1 MATDSRKRPADAE
14 GAQPSQSKRPK
25 TNTSIRT
32 ILAVEAIGKSP
43 NASTAPTPD
52 GLAKNGL
59 RRSIALALETVG
71 FDGATPE
78 AIESFTIMTET
89 CMPPA
94 LRLPRVTMSS
104 C

>member
-1 MATDSRKRPADAE
+1 MATDSRKRPVDAE
-14 GAQPSQSKRPK
+14 GAQPSQPKRPK
-25 TNTSIRT
+25 TNTSRRT
-32 ILAVEAIGKSP
+32 ILAVDAIGVSSK
-43 NASTAPTPD
+43 ATTAPTPD

-78 AIESFTIMTET
+78 AIESFTVMTET

-94 LRLPRVTMSS
+94 LRLPRATLPL